1 MSAPTRTTT
10 GPRIGHAFVVDG
22 VEYRS
27 SQQRPTLALIDL
39 QTQIGQAN
47 PGRYALGLPPHEA
60 PASALQLRPLF
71 ATANPRHTPTTH
83 GRRRTDAR
91 RIAGPVMA

>member
-10 GPRIGHAFVVDG
+10 GPRIGHAFVVEG

-39 QTQIGQAN
+39 QTQIAQAN
-47 PGRYALGLPPHEA
+47 PGRYAVGLPLHEA
-60 PASALQLRPLF
+60 PASALQLRPLL
-71 ATANPRHTPTTH
+71 ANANPRHTPTTH
-83 GRRRTDAR
+83 NRRRTDPR